1 MSAIRKMIDQLNT
14 RNSKTSGYVTN
25 AAELSEILKELSPLV
40 SVGITDKR
48 HPMDTKNGL
57 VAVSVKMDFLVHLDE
72 LEEYEKSQE
81 AKGNS
86 DE

>member
-1 MSAIRKMIDQLNT
+1 MSAIRKMIDKLNT

-25 AAELSEILKELSPLV
+25 SAELSEILKELSPLV

-48 HPMDTKNGL
+48 QPMDTKNGL
-57 VAVSVKMDFLVHLDE
+57 VDVSVKMDFLIHIDE
-72 LEEYEKSQE
+72 LEEYEKSQK
-81 AKGNS
+81 AKDAS